1 MTPFTES
8 FIRLA
13 LASGAIVPPPGE
25 GRPVGVRLLAVAGW
39 LVGMLGVLALGV
51 AYWIGV

>member
-8 FIRLA
+8 FIRMA
-13 LASGAIVPPPGE
+13 LASGAIVPPPGG
-25 GRPVGVRLLAVAGW
+25 GRSGSERLLAVAGW
-39 LVGMLGVLALGV
+39 LVGLLGVLALGV